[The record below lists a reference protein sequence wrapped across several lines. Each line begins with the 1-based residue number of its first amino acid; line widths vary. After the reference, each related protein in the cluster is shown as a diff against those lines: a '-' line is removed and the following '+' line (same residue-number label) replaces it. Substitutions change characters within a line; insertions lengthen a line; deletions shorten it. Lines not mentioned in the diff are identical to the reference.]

1 MIAIVVIF
9 VQVEHGDGEVCLTKL
24 MAAIECDVV
33 INFGFLHMHCPR
45 ADDSDNAF
53 VNHLKKT
60 KINKYRRYNADK
72 KSRQCRKLRELPDY
86 LNF

>member
-45 ADDSDNAF
+45 ADDSD
-53 VNHLKKT
+53 L
-60 KINKYRRYNADK
+60 
-72 KSRQCRKLRELPDY
+72 L
-86 LNF
+86 